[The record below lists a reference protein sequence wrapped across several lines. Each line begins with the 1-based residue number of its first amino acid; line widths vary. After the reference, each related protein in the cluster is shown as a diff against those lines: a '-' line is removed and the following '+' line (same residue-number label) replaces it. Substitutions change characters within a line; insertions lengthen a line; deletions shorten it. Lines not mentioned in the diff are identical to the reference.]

1 MISIKEKAQI
11 IFTILDKK
19 SPEKIEFLEYS
30 SPFELLISVI
40 LSAQTTDLSVNKV
53 TPILFK
59 KYPTP
64 LSLSAAPIDDVE
76 HIIHSTGFYRNKA
89 RNIVEASKVLVEMF
103 NSKVPLDMESLLT
116 IPGIGRKS
124 ANVLCGRF
132 NKSGAII
139 VDTHFMRVVNRI
151 GLVATKDP
159 YRIEMEIKVLLEESI
174 QYRFSMIVN
183 LHGRRVC
190 SSRTPS
196 CSTCSISKFCD
207 YLMIT
212 GINPTS

>member
-132 NKSGAII
+132 NNSGAII

-159 YRIEMEIKVLLEESI
+159 YRIEMEIKELLEESI

-212 GINPTS
+212 GISPTS